1 MLEANLLHI
10 GYKKSLLTKPVN
22 GSWKKGDV
30 VVILGDNGVG
40 KSTFLKTLANLQK
53 PISGTVKLTTNR
65 IGWVDSSIL
74 KGVYF
79 NLKKIDLI
87 LKSSLKDKSKVQSFD
102 KLLLSIFRCAIY
114 EIEVKKEISKK
125 IVISEYLLIS
135 NHFFGNKEATLLNG
149 VLDNLR

>member
-1 MLEANLLHI
+1 MSDIKSYQRLLAVQALYEFTINKRDINDSFDELLLHI
-10 GYKKSLLTKPVN
+10 VENSDFKNKINNSKLLLTKE
-22 GSWKKGDV
+22 
-30 VVILGDNGVG
+30 
-40 KSTFLKTLANLQK
+40 
-53 PISGTVKLTTNR
+53 
-65 IGWVDSSIL
+65 IL

-87 LKSSLKDKSKVQSFD
+87 LKASLTYKSKVQSFD

-135 NHFFGNKEATLLNG
+135 NHFFGNKEAALLNG

>member
-1 MLEANLLHI
+1 MSDIKSYQRLLAVQALYEFTINKRGVDDSFDELLLHI
-10 GYKKSLLTKPVN
+10 VENSDFKNKINNSKLLLTKE
-22 GSWKKGDV
+22 
-30 VVILGDNGVG
+30 
-40 KSTFLKTLANLQK
+40 
-53 PISGTVKLTTNR
+53 
-65 IGWVDSSIL
+65 IL

-79 NLKKIDLI
+79 NLKKIDSI
-87 LKSSLKDKSKVQSFD
+87 LKTSLTDKNKVQSFD

-135 NHFFGNKEATLLNG
+135 NHFFGNKEAALLNG

>member
-1 MLEANLLHI
+1 MSDIKSYQRLLAVQALYEFTINKKGIDDSFDELLLHI
-10 GYKKSLLTKPVN
+10 IENSDFKNKLNNSKLLLTKE
-22 GSWKKGDV
+22 
-30 VVILGDNGVG
+30 IFRGV
-40 KSTFLKTLANLQK
+40 F
-53 PISGTVKLTTNR
+53 
-65 IGWVDSSIL
+65 
-74 KGVYF
+74 F

-87 LKSSLKDKSKVQSFD
+87 LKSSLKDKGKAKSFD

-135 NHFFGNKEATLLNG
+135 NHFFGKKEATLLNG

>member
-1 MLEANLLHI
+1 MSDIKSYQRLLAVQALYEFTLNKQAIDDSFDELLLHI
-10 GYKKSLLTKPVN
+10 VENSDFKNKMDNSKLLLTKE
-22 GSWKKGDV
+22 
-30 VVILGDNGVG
+30 IFRGV
-40 KSTFLKTLANLQK
+40 FL
-53 PISGTVKLTTNR
+53 
-65 IGWVDSSIL
+65 
-74 KGVYF
+74 

-125 IVISEYLLIS
+125 IVISEYLMIS

>member
-1 MLEANLLHI
+1 MSDIKSYQRLLAVQALYEFTINKKGLDDSFDELLLHI
-10 GYKKSLLTKPVN
+10 VENSNFKNKINSSKLLLTKE
-22 GSWKKGDV
+22 
-30 VVILGDNGVG
+30 I
-40 KSTFLKTLANLQK
+40 F
-53 PISGTVKLTTNR
+53 
-65 IGWVDSSIL
+65 
-74 KGVYF
+74 KGVFF

-87 LKSSLKDKSKVQSFD
+87 LESSLKNKSKVQSFD

-135 NHFFGNKEATLLNG
+135 NHFFGNKEAALLNG

>member
-1 MLEANLLHI
+1 MSDIKSYQRLLAVQALYEFSINKRTMDDSFDELLLHI
-10 GYKKSLLTKPVN
+10 VENSDFKKKINNSKLLLTKE
-22 GSWKKGDV
+22 
-30 VVILGDNGVG
+30 
-40 KSTFLKTLANLQK
+40 
-53 PISGTVKLTTNR
+53 
-65 IGWVDSSIL
+65 IL
-74 KGVYF
+74 KGVFF

-87 LKSSLKDKSKVQSFD
+87 LKSSLKDKSKAQSFD

-135 NHFFGNKEATLLNG
+135 NHFFGNKEAVLLNG

>member
-1 MLEANLLHI
+1 MSDIISYQSLLAVQALYEFTINKRGMDDSFDELLLHI
-10 GYKKSLLTKPVN
+10 VENSDFKNKINNSKLLLTKE
-22 GSWKKGDV
+22 
-30 VVILGDNGVG
+30 
-40 KSTFLKTLANLQK
+40 
-53 PISGTVKLTTNR
+53 
-65 IGWVDSSIL
+65 IL

-87 LKSSLKDKSKVQSFD
+87 LESSLKNKSKVQSFD

-135 NHFFGNKEATLLNG
+135 NHFFGNKEAALLNG

>member
-1 MLEANLLHI
+1 MSNIKSYQRLLAVQALYEFSINKKGIDDSVDELLLHI
-10 GYKKSLLTKPVN
+10 VENSDFKNKINSSKLLLTKE
-22 GSWKKGDV
+22 
-30 VVILGDNGVG
+30 I
-40 KSTFLKTLANLQK
+40 F
-53 PISGTVKLTTNR
+53 
-65 IGWVDSSIL
+65 
-74 KGVYF
+74 KGVVF
-79 NLKKIDLI
+79 NLKKIDVI
-87 LKSSLKDKSKVQSFD
+87 LESSLKNKSKAQSFD